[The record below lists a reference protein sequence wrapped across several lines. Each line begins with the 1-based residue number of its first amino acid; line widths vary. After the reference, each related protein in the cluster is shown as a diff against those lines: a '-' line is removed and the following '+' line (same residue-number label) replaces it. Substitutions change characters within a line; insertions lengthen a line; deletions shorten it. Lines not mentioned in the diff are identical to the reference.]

1 MAFDASTW
9 WRLARDGGERRFAA
23 RDVLMSQGG
32 PPDVVHFLVSGR
44 VKVTRHTFDG
54 DVILLSVRGPGS
66 IIGEL
71 SVLDGGRRSATVTA
85 LDACLTRTIV
95 AERFRARVRELD
107 LRDELLK
114 GAIALVRENEAW
126 NAELVGLAAGPRVV
140 RTLLRLATPGPD
152 GALEVVLDQT
162 ELGQAARLV
171 RTGVAAELA
180 RLRRAGVIATGRRR
194 IVLTDPVRLRA
205 LAGSGHGN
213 V

>member
-1 MAFDASTW
+1 
-9 WRLARDGGERRFAA
+9 
-23 RDVLMSQGG
+23 MSQGG
-32 PPDVVHFLVSGR
+32 PADVVHFLVSGR
-44 VKVTRHTFDG
+44 VKVTRHTADG
-54 DVILLSVRGPGS
+54 DVILLAVRGAGS

-71 SVLDGGRRSATVTA
+71 SVLDGGERSATVTA
-85 LDACLTRTIV
+85 LDACLTRTLD
-95 AERFRARVRELD
+95 AERFLARVRKED

-114 GAIALVRENEAW
+114 TAIALVRENEAW
-126 NAELVGLAAGPRVV
+126 NAELVGLPAGPRVV
-140 RTLLRLATPGPD
+140 RTLLRLATLGPD

-180 RLRRAGVIATGRRR
+180 RLRRAGLIATGRRR